1 MCGDKG
7 FWSTLHVMTMYI
19 YSCISVHVYC
29 TEYVPWAH
37 VHNVHTC
44 IMSLSLLVHFDDDN
58 VL

>member
-29 TEYVPWAH
+29 TEYVLCAH
-37 VHNVHTC
+37 VHNVH
-44 IMSLSLLVHFDDDN
+44 